1 MSKRLQED
9 LRRIV
14 GFDES
19 GLAISKQEE
28 KKPIPGGRG
37 IVYFDANGNSQVAKG
52 TPPVVNDDGTVDPGT
67 TQPGGGDSS
76 GGTSGGGSNGGNT
89 LPPGSE
95 PTPIADGAEGDGV
108 YSPDSDAGVIDANL
122 GDTVKGVGGLSD
134 CESGDPVDLRFD
146 GEFSAPNGCGE
157 PPEDYQEGY
166 YWNSGDIGG
175 WGSSSASTASAS
187 IDVNIDYWRDQ
198 GYTITLIGGLTCV
211 AESGGECTQYRQQY
225 NRTLGMSDVDTSETA
240 VRQSCGASTA
250 DYCTIPPP
258 GTPTDPWSD
267 ANTPPNTEW
276 PEGYEEGFYWT
287 ANLVEGT
294 DPASSAINYL
304 NSISPLGDGS
314 VLEFTGIGKIVDAAY
329 IYYYTRTYLDTTV
342 TNHSGNTVRSSCGA
356 STEDYCTIPPP
367 KQPDPNAKWP
377 SCKPTQL
384 SYNNETAKFETNQ
397 YDDNVLPKFSQPVS
411 QVTLCNEAGDTIKTF
426 PTADGGQVIFNQD
439 NNIGVFLDDKGKVT
453 GYGDGPAVTARQ
465 PR

>member
-14 GFDES
+14 GLDES
-19 GLAISKQEE
+19 GLAIPKQEE

-37 IVYFDANGNSQVAKG
+37 IVYFDAKGNSQVAKG

-89 LPPGSE
+89 LPPGSN
-95 PTPIADGAEGDGV
+95 PTPIADGADGDGV

-122 GDTVKGVGGLSD
+122 GDTVKGVGGLKD

-146 GEFSAPNGCGE
+146 GEFSAPNGCE
-157 PPEDYQEGY
+157 DPPPGYTEGLFY
-166 YWNSGDIGG
+166 TVINPLTGVDGTGPTRGIACERSGGVIDGDG
-175 WGSSSASTASAS
+175 LGCHWGGSSAVPTERDCSS
-187 IDVNIDYWRDQ
+187 IDENNPDWGD
-198 GYTITLIGGLTCV
+198 
-211 AESGGECTQYRQQY
+211 S
-225 NRTLGMSDVDTSETA
+225 
-240 VRQSCGASTA
+240 SCGMT
-250 DYCTIPPP
+250 PP
-258 GTPTDPWSD
+258 GTPTEPWPD
-267 ANTPPNTEW
+267 ANTPP
-276 PEGYEEGFYWT
+276 
-287 ANLVEGT
+287 
-294 DPASSAINYL
+294 
-304 NSISPLGDGS
+304 GD
-314 VLEFTGIGKIVDAAY
+314 ET
-329 IYYYTRTYLDTTV
+329 
-342 TNHSGNTVRSSCGA
+342 H
-356 STEDYCTIPPP
+356 
-367 KQPDPNAKWP
+367 WP

-439 NNIGVFLDDKGKVT
+439 NNIGVFLNDQGVVT